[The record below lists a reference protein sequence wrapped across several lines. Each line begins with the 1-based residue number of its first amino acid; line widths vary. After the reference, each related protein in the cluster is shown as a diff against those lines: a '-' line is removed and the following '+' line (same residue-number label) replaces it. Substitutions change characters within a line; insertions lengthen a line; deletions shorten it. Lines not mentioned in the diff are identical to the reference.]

1 MDLIWGQCLLYRT
14 KDLYHNTTSNL
25 IDLKHILKGTKVMV
39 YNHNH
44 IVFLTRLPG
53 DLRFS
58 AVFFSLF
65 PTGSEKL
72 SETHLFVTSRLQLYF
87 G

>member
-1 MDLIWGQCLLYRT
+1 
-14 KDLYHNTTSNL
+14 
-25 IDLKHILKGTKVMV
+25 MV